1 MDKDQFVPIRV
12 VANFNQVKRL
22 TEDFN
27 LIVEVLRDSENVQV
41 DSTGEK
47 VRPTSQ
53 RSTLIL
59 REIPET
65 TPLEEVQGLFSG
77 ENCPKFS
84 SCDYAAN
91 NSWYVNFD
99 NQDDAEKVSRA
110 RPNSSQNL

>member
-1 MDKDQFVPIRV
+1 MSKTNFEMTNPVTVSQMDKDQFVPIRV

-65 TPLEEVQGLFSG
+65 TPLEAISLVLTG
-77 ENCPKFS
+77 
-84 SCDYAAN
+84 
-91 NSWYVNFD
+91 NSKKQSIVFVVLGSTRIVLW
-99 NQDDAEKVSRA
+99 
-110 RPNSSQNL
+110 

>member
-1 MDKDQFVPIRV
+1 
-12 VANFNQVKRL
+12 
-22 TEDFN
+22 
-27 LIVEVLRDSENVQV
+27 VQV

-99 NQDDAEKVSRA
+99 NQDDAEKAFRYLREEVREFQGKPVLVREPSRV
-110 RPNSSQNL
+110 